1 MHWRWVSSN
10 DEIYLNGLPELPD
23 TPACVLA
30 SDLLAPV
37 NTAVN
42 TERRECEKAA
52 CELKIRSVWSRKTCT
67 SCSWPSWIWT
77 ALNLAL
83 YIQTGPLGQT
93 GKYLFVLPQ
102 LTVPYSTNLELYQ
115 LYSTILITGSV
126 NSQQFPAL
134 SWVFKPYH
142 DLILAH
148 KNPSQINADLV
159 EGIQREIYWAVKHQG
174 PKSQR

>member
-1 MHWRWVSSN
+1 M
-10 DEIYLNGLPELPD
+10 YFM
-23 TPACVLA
+23 
-30 SDLLAPV
+30 LL
-37 NTAVN
+37 TF
-42 TERRECEKAA
+42 
-52 CELKIRSVWSRKTCT
+52 L
-67 SCSWPSWIWT
+67 
-77 ALNLAL
+77 ALNCSESGTL
-83 YIQTGPLGQT
+83 YTDRTSGTNREIIL
-93 GKYLFVLPQ
+93 LVVLPQ

-159 EGIQREIYWAVKHQG
+159 ENSEGNLLGSEAPR
-174 PKSQR
+174 PKISKVEGHLTSVDFSQFLVNLILMCIFQKLRKRCLQFGEWCLCSYVTPI